1 MKRFLRYPYSGLV
14 VSTVSSTMIGIA
26 VFVFGAPPIILMPVT
41 LIVGTI
47 HFQLKSRVT
56 HRFDRPRG

>member
-1 MKRFLRYPYSGLV
+1 MKRFLKYPYSGLV
-14 VSTVSSTMIGIA
+14 VSTVTSTLVGIA
-26 VFVFGAPPIILMPVT
+26 VFAFRAPPIILMPAI

-56 HRFDRPRG
+56 HRFDRS